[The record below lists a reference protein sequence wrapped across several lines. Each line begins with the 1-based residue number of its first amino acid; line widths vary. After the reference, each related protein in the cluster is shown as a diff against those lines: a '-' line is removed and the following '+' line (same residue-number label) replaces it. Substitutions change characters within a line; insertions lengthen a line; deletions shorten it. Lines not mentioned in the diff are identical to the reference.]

1 LSRFV
6 LFVIFAA
13 QLKTSMTTKAN
24 APAATSGAGLR
35 GVAAATSSISDV
47 NGDKGELIYQ
57 GFNIHD
63 LAEHSTFEEVIF
75 LLWNKRLP
83 TSSELSTLEQSLRS
97 SYALPQEIDDLMKQ
111 FPRDA
116 DPIDVLRTAVSA
128 LEFFDSTARDLS
140 REASLKTAIRL
151 TAQFGTLVAANDR
164 IRRGLDPVTPQG
176 SLNIAANF
184 LYMLRGEA
192 PSERDARIFDVC
204 MILHADHELN
214 ASTFTARVVAGT
226 LADMY
231 ACVTAAIG
239 ALSGP
244 LHGGANTAVMKTLLE
259 IGSVENTE
267 SFIKKALVEKRKIMG
282 FGHAVYKTEDPR
294 ATHLRKFSKEAGEAA
309 GDTKWYEMSRK
320 VEEVMMSE
328 KGLYPNVDFFSAS
341 TYYMMGIPLDL
352 YTPIFAVSRISGWT
366 GHILEQYADNKLIRP
381 RAEYIGQRD
390 VPYVPIDQR

>member
-1 LSRFV
+1 
-6 LFVIFAA
+6 
-13 QLKTSMTTKAN
+13 MTTKAN
-24 APAATSGAGLR
+24 APATTSGAGLR
-35 GVAAATSSISDV
+35 GVAAASSSISDV
-47 NGDKGELIYQ
+47 NGEKGELIYQ

-83 TSSELSTLEQSLRS
+83 TATELAELEQSLRS
-97 SYALPQEIDDLMKQ
+97 SYGLPQEIIDLMKQ
-111 FPRDA
+111 FPQDA

-128 LEFFDSTARDLS
+128 LEFFDSSARDLS
-140 REASLKTAIRL
+140 RETSVKTAIKL
-151 TAQFGTLVAANDR
+151 TAQFGTLVAAGDR
-164 IRRGLDPVTPQG
+164 IRRGLEPVAPAG
-176 SLNIAANF
+176 SMNIAANF

-192 PSERDARIFDVC
+192 PSAHDARIFDIC
-204 MILHADHELN
+204 LILHADHELN

-231 ACVTAAIG
+231 ACITAAIG

-244 LHGGANTAVMKTLLE
+244 LHGGANTNVMKTLLE
-259 IGSVENTE
+259 IGAVENAE

-309 GDTKWYEMSRK
+309 GDSKWYEMSRK

-366 GHILEQYADNKLIRP
+366 GHVLEQYADNKLIRP
-381 RAEYIGQRD
+381 RAEYIGARD
-390 VPYVPIDQR
+390 LPYVPIDER